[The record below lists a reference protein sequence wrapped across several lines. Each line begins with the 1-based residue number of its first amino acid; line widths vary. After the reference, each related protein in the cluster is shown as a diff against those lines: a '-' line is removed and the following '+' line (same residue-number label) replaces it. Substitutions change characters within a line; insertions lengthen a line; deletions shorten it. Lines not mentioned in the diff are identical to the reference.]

1 MTFENLKNV
10 RVQIVNLSSSLFVIN
25 ERKFKNQ
32 NDRKDES
39 PGDLY
44 QNRKLLEISRNHL
57 LELREGLREGRGHL
71 EGDTVLVLIKK

>member
-57 LELREGLREGRGHL
+57 LELREGAKFAEVTLRGTL
-71 EGDTVLVLIKK
+71 